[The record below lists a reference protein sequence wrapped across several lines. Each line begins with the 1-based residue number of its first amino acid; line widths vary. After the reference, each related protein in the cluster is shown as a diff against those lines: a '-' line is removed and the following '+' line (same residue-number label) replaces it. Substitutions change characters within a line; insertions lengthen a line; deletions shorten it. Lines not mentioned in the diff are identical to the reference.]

1 MNTTQ
6 QQINEVE
13 DAANGDNE
21 SQSRIAETGL
31 HILTT
36 LLRKNRDY
44 GDTAQRVPE
53 FATEVPAETAIRVRL
68 SDKVARVKQLL
79 KSNDPQ
85 VQESLSDSFL
95 DLAGYSI
102 LEVIALAEKNKP
114 QWEPPTATPP
124 TPTPAKTAEE
134 LVKEVDPFAGWYYEG
149 ANTIRID
156 KDSGL
161 REFNWVSN
169 PCETSKDAWQS
180 ALDRINAEKAAS

>member
-1 MNTTQ
+1 MNAIQ
-6 QQINEVE
+6 RQINEVE

-53 FATEVPAETAIRVRL
+53 LALEVPAETAIRVRL

-79 KSNDPQ
+79 KSNNPQ
-85 VQESLSDSFL
+85 VKESLSDSFL

-102 LEVIALAEKNKP
+102 LEVIALGEKNKP
-114 QWEPPTATPP
+114 QWEEP
-124 TPTPAKTAEE
+124 TPLTPAKTAEE
-134 LVKEVDPFAGWYYEG
+134 LVREKHNG
-149 ANTIRID
+149 AQCVEWSDDRYVID
-156 KDSGL
+156 TDL
-161 REFNWVSN
+161 FNHKYDLISDH
-169 PCETSKDAWQS
+169 CQTEEAAWQS
-180 ALDRINAEKAAS
+180 ALDRINAGKAGT